1 MTWESQAKFKINVIK
16 EKLIKDVDSQ
26 MKNLKNVIY
35 LEKDKFDLIFYY
47 K

>member
-1 MTWESQAKFKINVIK
+1 MTWESQEKFKINVIK

-35 LEKDKFDLIFYY
+35 LEKDKFYLIFHN